1 MAVVDEA
8 LPPQLGMR
16 AAACPKHGLPS
27 GRIVARHLQPVRWA
41 VRGHSMRRRSAAN
54 RVSLASLASL
64 ASRSIGSI
72 GSRSSSSRRSRN
84 SSSSNRR
91 RHRSRRHYGHRHCS
105 YRNRRTRLLG
115 IGGSF
120 HSLRKPSRH
129 PTRRCSLQ
137 IPWRPEPSRPR
148 THSRSRRRSSRSNNS
163 SKSNSKSILRCSRI
177 SYAHRPA
184 LRHGAAA

>member
-41 VRGHSMRRRSAAN
+41 VRGRFMRRRSAAN
-54 RVSLASLASL
+54 RVRLASL
-64 ASRSIGSI
+64 ASRSIGS
-72 GSRSSSSRRSRN
+72 SSSSRRSRN

-91 RHRSRRHYGHRHCS
+91 RHRSRRHYRHRHCS
-105 YRNRRTRLLG
+105 HRNRRTRLLG
-115 IGGSF
+115 ISGSF
-120 HSLRKPSRH
+120 HSLRNPSRN